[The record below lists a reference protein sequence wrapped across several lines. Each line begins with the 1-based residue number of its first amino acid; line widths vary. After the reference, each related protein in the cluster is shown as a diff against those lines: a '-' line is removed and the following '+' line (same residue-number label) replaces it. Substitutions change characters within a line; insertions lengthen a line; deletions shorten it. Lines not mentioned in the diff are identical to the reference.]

1 MAALPSGDRVPSP
14 AASLLI
20 DCRCALG
27 ESILYSDRDDALLWT
42 DILGPAL
49 WRYDIHSDLVRTW
62 PMPAPL
68 GCIGLGT
75 DGRLLL
81 GLAKGLYSVDIDRHR
96 HSETL
101 PISLLAEVQPDDPL
115 TRIND
120 GRADRHGG
128 FVFGTKS
135 EHADGRPAGQFF
147 QYRADHGL
155 RALDLPAA
163 TIPNSICFDASGTRM
178 YFCDSPQGRILRC
191 RYDAE
196 RAQVDD
202 IETFVTLDVDN
213 AEPDGSVVDN
223 EDAVWNAQ
231 WGAGRIVRYL
241 PDGRIE
247 RVIRLPVSQPS
258 CLTIVGSILYISSAR
273 VGLSAAQRSAQPSA
287 GGVFSYRAE
296 RTFGRQED
304 RVRLP

>member
-1 MAALPSGDRVPSP
+1 MAASRSGDTMPSH
-14 AASLLI
+14 AASLLV

-27 ESILYSDRDDALLWT
+27 ESILYCDQRHALLWA
-42 DILGPAL
+42 DILAPAL
-49 WRYDIHSDLVRTW
+49 WHYDIDRGLARSW

-81 GLAKGLYSVDIDRHR
+81 GLAKGLYCVDIDRHR
-96 HSETL
+96 HSESVPLTR
-101 PISLLAEVQPDDPL
+101 LAGVQVDDPL

-128 FVFGTKS
+128 VVFGTKS
-135 EHADGRPAGQFF
+135 EYADGRPAGRFF
-147 QYRADHGL
+147 QYRADRGL
-155 RALDLPAA
+155 RELNLPAA

-202 IETFVTLDVDN
+202 IETFVVLDVAN

-231 WGAGRIVRYL
+231 WGAGRVVRYL
-241 PDGRIE
+241 PDGRID
-247 RVIRLPVSQPS
+247 RIVQLPVSRPS
-258 CLTIVGSILYISSAR
+258 CPTLVGSILYVSSAR
-273 VGLSAAQRSAQPSA
+273 VGLSPSQLTEQPNA
-287 GGVFSYRAE
+287 GGIFCYRAE
-296 RTFGRQED
+296 RAFGRRED